1 MPCVESKLFRVI
13 YLCGLKSQK
22 TDDLKKKTNKI
33 DGTEKQAKQNKEKQ
47 PILQVMRVHQNR
59 QPDQMSKY
67 LHSDT

>member
-1 MPCVESKLFRVI
+1 MSVWSEITENR
-13 YLCGLKSQK
+13 Q
-22 TDDLKKKTNKI
+22 LKKNNKI

-47 PILQVMRVHQNR
+47 PILQVTRVHQNR